1 MVYLDTS
8 ALVPLFVRESTSDRV
23 QSALSSLATREPAV
37 SDWVLLEFNSAI
49 AARVRSGSLGP
60 QEGREAIRKCE
71 DLADASFV
79 VCTIA
84 SEDIAAARLFVQ
96 DFPSGLRAADALHL
110 AVAGRLS
117 ASLLTL
123 DRVQARAA
131 RRLGLM
137 VL

>member
-8 ALVPLFVRESTSDRV
+8 ALVPLFVRESTSDQV
-23 QSALSSLATREPAV
+23 QSALSALASREPAV

-49 AARVRSGSLGP
+49 AARVRSGSLGRP
-60 QEGREAIRKCE
+60 EGREAIRKCE
-71 DLADASFV
+71 NLTNASFV

-84 SEDIAAARLFVQ
+84 SADIAAARLYVEY
-96 DFPSGLRAADALHL
+96 FPSGLRAADALHL
-110 AVAGRLS
+110 AVARRLS
-117 ASLLTL
+117 ARLLTM

-131 RRLGLM
+131 RRLGLT